1 MWRHGGCRTFH
12 CAASFRRSRSD
23 RRGDETLQIRRNG
36 NAPRLK
42 ETEDMKLNV
51 FVAGLCI
58 SIAPVASGP
67 AFAQTPTETK
77 VVTIDGEVVRYE
89 AGSVI
94 VIRGADNKETVYTLG
109 PTTVVPADVKI
120 GRRVTLFTEP

>member
-1 MWRHGGCRTFH
+1 MKF
-12 CAASFRRSRSD
+12 
-23 RRGDETLQIRRNG
+23 
-36 NAPRLK
+36 NA
-42 ETEDMKLNV
+42 

-58 SIAPVASGP
+58 SIALVASGT
-67 AFAQTPTETK
+67 AIAQTPTETK

-120 GRRVTLFTEP
+120 GRRVTLFTEPGKDGATQPGLACHDDQRHCRG